1 MKKVVILI
9 FCIFILQACQ
19 KTQKNED
26 IVTDAEKEGFTEN
39 IESVPMTTDLPPI
52 PFVSMSSSAFH
63 SVIGWLSNDEIAFI
77 LVEQGEWTVQV
88 YSVPADSWRKIY
100 TTEQP
105 IIQASIH
112 PTKDKILLHTSRNS
126 STAEVQLIHINGQLL
141 DSLTFESDELYMD
154 WHPQNSSLIVFTT
167 FYEDW
172 TYNTFIYD
180 GTTQNLESIEVEDPF
195 VKWYDEEHLMVF
207 RWAESNLDGG
217 ELILYSLKEKTLKE
231 TGITNVID
239 AHTNGNSLL
248 VVQVSE
254 ETNEFQ
260 YSLSNEVTDES
271 IDWTSAAIS
280 NYSEWVVPYMDF
292 IDQDKLIGIKSLKP
306 GNLDETTSSG
316 TISSVTFDGK
326 QEYGEIE
333 SQPLLCAPNGEVC
346 LGGYQM
352 ENWIQLSP
360 LIIQPWIN
368 ILN

>member
-1 MKKVVILI
+1 MNYIW
-9 FCIFILQACQ
+9 
-19 KTQKNED
+19 
-26 IVTDAEKEGFTEN
+26 
-39 IESVPMTTDLPPI
+39 
-52 PFVSMSSSAFH
+52 
-63 SVIGWLSNDEIAFI
+63 IG
-77 LVEQGEWTVQV
+77 
-88 YSVPADSWRKIY
+88 
-100 TTEQP
+100 
-105 IIQASIH
+105 IQ
-112 PTKDKILLHTSRNS
+112 
-126 STAEVQLIHINGQLL
+126 
-141 DSLTFESDELYMD
+141 
-154 WHPQNSSLIVFTT
+154 QNSSLIVFTT

-180 GTTQNLESIEVEDPF
+180 GTTQNLDSIEVEDPF

-217 ELILYSLKEKTLKE
+217 ELILYSLKEKTLEE

-248 VVQVSE
+248 VVQVNE

-316 TISSVTFDGK
+316 TISSMTFDGK

-333 SQPLLCAPNGEVC
+333 SQPLLCAPNGEIC

-360 LIIQPWIN
+360 LIINLGLTIKLEKAVVQVYSSFF
-368 ILN
+368 L